1 MIISYTILGLAGIK
15 VKFQVMSV
23 FWFQLLSCL
32 CSCGQQFSP
41 GWSLLLVKTIQEC
54 VMSLCTFQG
63 TGSLVILP
71 RGQFILNCYQ
81 FPCPTA
87 ILFFDIFTFLI
98 FSSRAALRDA
108 GEALETKGK
117 SFLLFLQ
124 RTETHQLV
132 HGFYPLFSLI
142 LLKNRFRIRKE
153 IKFWIERLIINSG
166 EELLW
171 GDSASSLATLGK
183 SPQASSVKLCVFS
196 LTSFNLTQYV
206 CVHVTFLFP
215 QKILYTMIENC
226 RD

>member
-1 MIISYTILGLAGIK
+1 MYLAGNWE
-15 VKFQVMSV
+15 FGDSATWSV
-23 FWFQLLSCL
+23 YSKLLPVPLPNSYSFFLYLHIPNLQL
-32 CSCGQQFSP
+32 Q
-41 GWSLLLVKTIQEC
+41 T
-54 VMSLCTFQG
+54 
-63 TGSLVILP
+63 
-71 RGQFILNCYQ
+71 
-81 FPCPTA
+81 
-87 ILFFDIFTFLI
+87 
-98 FSSRAALRDA
+98 ALRDA
-108 GEALETKGK
+108 GEVLETKGK

-124 RTETHQLV
+124 RTGTHQLV

-142 LLKNRFRIRKE
+142 LLKNTFRIRKE
-153 IKFWIERLIINSG
+153 IKCWIERLIINSG

-206 CVHVTFLFP
+206 CVPVTFLFP

>member
-1 MIISYTILGLAGIK
+1 
-15 VKFQVMSV
+15 
-23 FWFQLLSCL
+23 
-32 CSCGQQFSP
+32 
-41 GWSLLLVKTIQEC
+41 
-54 VMSLCTFQG
+54 MSLCTFQG

-87 ILFFDIFTFLI
+87 ILFFHIFTFLI

-142 LLKNRFRIRKE
+142 FVNPEGNRNETRKE
-153 IKFWIERLIINSG
+153 IMFWIEKLIINSA
-166 EELLW
+166 EELNFMRMI
-171 GDSASSLATLGK
+171 SLL
-183 SPQASSVKLCVFS
+183 L
-196 LTSFNLTQYV
+196 NLKTR
-206 CVHVTFLFP
+206 
-215 QKILYTMIENC
+215 I
-226 RD
+226 